1 MNFLTRLFRRKPSC
15 FIYVVARNVSEAV
28 HSTWYHGGNTTLS
41 GALLELTTKN
51 GGKKAG
57 GPWKMYYIRI
67 LVEREVDMETIEY
80 EPQD

>member
-1 MNFLTRLFRRKPSC
+1 M
-15 FIYVVARNVSEAV
+15 
-28 HSTWYHGGNTTLS
+28 S